1 MLAKNKHC
9 RCRLRPG
16 GRWGLGCGKAQGG
29 TGLWVWEVTRV
40 SAGSRGGED
49 QGASPGPPLR
59 WLRVG
64 DGDEE
69 GLGEEPRRDRK
80 TGRPAG
86 PPRTAARAA
95 AGGLLRGAVGVRPP
109 IQGRTG
115 GEDARGSSRG
125 LREKRKHVGSRGGR
139 AGAALRVLREAAVD
153 SPGGRGR
160 GSLQRRVRVSSWDS
174 RGWRGPEGAPR
185 GALKA
190 QETV

>member
-1 MLAKNKHC
+1 M
-9 RCRLRPG
+9 
-16 GRWGLGCGKAQGG
+16 
-29 TGLWVWEVTRV
+29 
-40 SAGSRGGED
+40 
-49 QGASPGPPLR
+49 
-59 WLRVG
+59 
-64 DGDEE
+64 
-69 GLGEEPRRDRK
+69 
-80 TGRPAG
+80 
-86 PPRTAARAA
+86 
-95 AGGLLRGAVGVRPP
+95 RPP